1 MESGANGDSIEK
13 LQGLQIT
20 PLDDDDEEEREM
32 VAYEYEDDDE
42 DDGEDEEEQ
51 KPVTLGFLEK
61 PKNRWSLLRHL
72 FPSKAGGPPAWL
84 DPINLPTGRSCLCD
98 MCGEPLQFVLQVY
111 APIIEKEST
120 FHRTLFLFMCP
131 SMACLRR
138 DQHEQW
144 KRPPEK
150 ASRRFSVASYRA
162 LILITQVSPQNAMEL
177 TNLLDLEVV
186 SRLNLV
192 AYSALRVGQIY
203 YLAMFLS
210 VIGVVPGKEIKS
222 AVAVGELII
231 ANRNTRSPT
240 GDQVIKLNVNSSTF
254 LLHHLILTLQMLEPL
269 QVKDIDASKLI
280 VHQEYL
286 AEILSHIFASNSLWP
301 EYEMIN
307 EDESEYDTEMSE
319 VNGQTNALVSKT
331 GVDDTMKSLLDSF
344 EGDSDRRSWATF
356 QEHLAKAPEQV
367 LRYCRS
373 AGAKALWPTSS
384 GQLSKADIPKCS
396 YCGGPRCFEFQIL
409 PQLLFYF
416 GVSNDVDSL
425 DWATM
430 VVYTCESSCEANATQ
445 HLRNLS
451 HGSKAKRLKT

>member
-84 DPINLPTGRSCLCD
+84 DPINLPTGRSSLCD

-150 ASRRFSVASYRA
+150 ASRSVKVFRCQLPRSNPYYSSEPPKCNGTDKPSGPGVSLCNWCGTWKGDKVCSSCRRA
-162 LILITQVSPQNAMEL
+162 HYCSQKHQVTHWRSGHKVECQQ
-177 TNLLDLEVV
+177 
-186 SRLNLV
+186 LNL
-192 AYSALRVGQIY
+192 SSPSSDSN
-203 YLAMFLS
+203 LADAGTTS
-210 VIGVVPGKEIKS
+210 V
-222 AVAVGELII
+222 
-231 ANRNTRSPT
+231 
-240 GDQVIKLNVNSSTF
+240 
-254 LLHHLILTLQMLEPL
+254 
-269 QVKDIDASKLI
+269 
-280 VHQEYL
+280 
-286 AEILSHIFASNSLWP
+286 ASNSLWP

-367 LRYCRS
+367 LR
-373 AGAKALWPTSS
+373 
-384 GQLSKADIPKCS
+384 
-396 YCGGPRCFEFQIL
+396 
-409 PQLLFYF
+409 
-416 GVSNDVDSL
+416 
-425 DWATM
+425 
-430 VVYTCESSCEANATQ
+430 
-445 HLRNLS
+445 
-451 HGSKAKRLKT
+451 

>member
-51 KPVTLGFLEK
+51 EPVTLGFLEK

-84 DPINLPTGRSCLCD
+84 DPINLPTGRSSLCD

-150 ASRRFSVASYRA
+150 ASRSVKVFRCQLLRSNPYYSSEPPKCNGTDKPSGPGVSLCNWCGTWKGDKVCSSCRRA
-162 LILITQVSPQNAMEL
+162 HYCSQKHQVTHWRSGHKVECQQ
-177 TNLLDLEVV
+177 
-186 SRLNLV
+186 LNL
-192 AYSALRVGQIY
+192 SSPSSDSN
-203 YLAMFLS
+203 LADAGTTS
-210 VIGVVPGKEIKS
+210 V
-222 AVAVGELII
+222 
-231 ANRNTRSPT
+231 
-240 GDQVIKLNVNSSTF
+240 
-254 LLHHLILTLQMLEPL
+254 
-269 QVKDIDASKLI
+269 
-280 VHQEYL
+280 
-286 AEILSHIFASNSLWP
+286 ASNSLWP

-307 EDESEYDTEMSE
+307 EDESDYDTEMSE

-430 VVYTCESSCEANATQ
+430 VVYTCESSCEANVSYKDEFVWVQ
-445 HLRNLS
+445 HSLS
-451 HGSKAKRLKT
+451 SVP

>member
-51 KPVTLGFLEK
+51 EPVTLGFLEK

-150 ASRRFSVASYRA
+150 ASRSYRA

-240 GDQVIKLNVNSSTF
+240 GDQVIKLNVKSSTF

-356 QEHLAKAPEQV
+356 QEHVAKAPEQV

-430 VVYTCESSCEANATQ
+430 VVYTCESSCEANVSYKEEFVWVQ
-445 HLRNLS
+445 HSLS
-451 HGSKAKRLKT
+451 SVP

>member
-20 PLDDDDEEEREM
+20 SLEGDEGEEREM

-42 DDGEDEEEQ
+42 DDGEDEEERE
-51 KPVTLGFLEK
+51 PVTLGFLEK

-84 DPINLPTGRSCLCD
+84 DPINLPTGRSSLCD

-120 FHRTLFLFMCP
+120 FHRTSFLFMCP

-144 KRPPEK
+144 KRPPET
-150 ASRRFSVASYRA
+150 ASRSVKVFRCQLPRSNPYYSSEPPKCNGTDKPSGPGVSLCNWCGTWKGDKVCSSCRRA
-162 LILITQVSPQNAMEL
+162 HYCSQKHQVTHWRSGHKVECQQ
-177 TNLLDLEVV
+177 
-186 SRLNLV
+186 LNL
-192 AYSALRVGQIY
+192 SSPSSDSN
-203 YLAMFLS
+203 LADAGTTS
-210 VIGVVPGKEIKS
+210 V
-222 AVAVGELII
+222 
-231 ANRNTRSPT
+231 
-240 GDQVIKLNVNSSTF
+240 
-254 LLHHLILTLQMLEPL
+254 
-269 QVKDIDASKLI
+269 
-280 VHQEYL
+280 
-286 AEILSHIFASNSLWP
+286 ASNSLWP

-430 VVYTCESSCEANATQ
+430 VVYTCESSCEANVSYKEEFVWVQ
-445 HLRNLS
+445 HSLS
-451 HGSKAKRLKT
+451 SVP

>member
-13 LQGLQIT
+13 LQGLQIS

-51 KPVTLGFLEK
+51 EPVTLGFLEK

-84 DPINLPTGRSCLCD
+84 DPINLPTGRSSLCD

-150 ASRRFSVASYRA
+150 ASRSVKVFRCQLPRSNPYYSSEPPKCNGTDKPSGPGVSLCNWCGTWKGDKVCSSCRRA
-162 LILITQVSPQNAMEL
+162 HYCSQKHQVTHWRSGHKVECQQ
-177 TNLLDLEVV
+177 
-186 SRLNLV
+186 LNL
-192 AYSALRVGQIY
+192 SSPSSDSN
-203 YLAMFLS
+203 LADTGTTS
-210 VIGVVPGKEIKS
+210 V
-222 AVAVGELII
+222 
-231 ANRNTRSPT
+231 
-240 GDQVIKLNVNSSTF
+240 
-254 LLHHLILTLQMLEPL
+254 
-269 QVKDIDASKLI
+269 
-280 VHQEYL
+280 
-286 AEILSHIFASNSLWP
+286 ASNSLWP

-430 VVYTCESSCEANATQ
+430 VVYTCESSCEANVSYKEEFVWVQ
-445 HLRNLS
+445 HSLS
-451 HGSKAKRLKT
+451 SVP

>member
-150 ASRRFSVASYRA
+150 ASRSVKVFRCQLPRSNPYYSSEPPKCNGTDKPSGPGVSLCNWCGTWKGDKVCSSCRRA
-162 LILITQVSPQNAMEL
+162 HYCSQKHQVTHWRSGHKVECQQ
-177 TNLLDLEVV
+177 
-186 SRLNLV
+186 LNL
-192 AYSALRVGQIY
+192 SSPSSDSN
-203 YLAMFLS
+203 LADAGTTS
-210 VIGVVPGKEIKS
+210 V
-222 AVAVGELII
+222 
-231 ANRNTRSPT
+231 
-240 GDQVIKLNVNSSTF
+240 
-254 LLHHLILTLQMLEPL
+254 
-269 QVKDIDASKLI
+269 
-280 VHQEYL
+280 
-286 AEILSHIFASNSLWP
+286 ASNSLWP

-373 AGAKALWPTSS
+373 AGVKALWPTSS

-430 VVYTCESSCEANATQ
+430 VVYTCESSCEANVSYKEEFVWVQ
-445 HLRNLS
+445 HSLS
-451 HGSKAKRLKT
+451 SVP

>member
-51 KPVTLGFLEK
+51 EPVTLGFLEK

-120 FHRTLFLFMCP
+120 FHRTSFLFMCP

-150 ASRRFSVASYRA
+150 ASRSVKVFRCQLPRSNPYYSSEPPKCNGTDKPSGPGVSLCNWCGTWKGDKVCSSCRRA
-162 LILITQVSPQNAMEL
+162 HYCSQKHQVTHWRSGHKVECQQ
-177 TNLLDLEVV
+177 
-186 SRLNLV
+186 LNL
-192 AYSALRVGQIY
+192 SSPSSDSN
-203 YLAMFLS
+203 LADAGTTS
-210 VIGVVPGKEIKS
+210 V
-222 AVAVGELII
+222 
-231 ANRNTRSPT
+231 
-240 GDQVIKLNVNSSTF
+240 
-254 LLHHLILTLQMLEPL
+254 
-269 QVKDIDASKLI
+269 
-280 VHQEYL
+280 
-286 AEILSHIFASNSLWP
+286 ASNSLWP

-430 VVYTCESSCEANATQ
+430 VVYTCESSCEANVSYKEEFVWVQ
-445 HLRNLS
+445 HSLS
-451 HGSKAKRLKT
+451 SVP

>member
-51 KPVTLGFLEK
+51 EPVTLGFLEK

-150 ASRRFSVASYRA
+150 ASRSVKVFRCQLPRSNPYYSSEPPKCNGTDKPSGPGVSLCNWCGTWKGDKVCSSCRRAHYCSQKHQVTHWRSGHKVECQQPNLSSPASD
-162 LILITQVSPQNAMEL
+162 S
-177 TNLLDLEVV
+177 NLAD
-186 SRLNLV
+186 
-192 AYSALRVGQIY
+192 AGTT
-203 YLAMFLS
+203 S
-210 VIGVVPGKEIKS
+210 V
-222 AVAVGELII
+222 
-231 ANRNTRSPT
+231 
-240 GDQVIKLNVNSSTF
+240 
-254 LLHHLILTLQMLEPL
+254 
-269 QVKDIDASKLI
+269 
-280 VHQEYL
+280 
-286 AEILSHIFASNSLWP
+286 ASNSLWP

-356 QEHLAKAPEQV
+356 QEHVAKAPEQV

-430 VVYTCESSCEANATQ
+430 VVYTCESSCEANVSYKEEFVWVQ
-445 HLRNLS
+445 HSLS
-451 HGSKAKRLKT
+451 SVP

>member
-150 ASRRFSVASYRA
+150 ASRSYRA

>member
-1 MESGANGDSIEK
+1 MECGANGDSIEK
-13 LQGLQIT
+13 LRGLQIT
-20 PLDDDDEEEREM
+20 SLDDEDEEEREM
-32 VAYEYEDDDE
+32 VAYEYDDDDE

-51 KPVTLGFLEK
+51 EPVTLGFLEK

-84 DPINLPTGRSCLCD
+84 DPINLPTGRSRLCD

-144 KRPPEK
+144 KRPSEK
-150 ASRRFSVASYRA
+150 PSRSVKVFRCQLPRSNPYYSSEPPKCNG
-162 LILITQVSPQNAMEL
+162 TDKPSGPGVSLCNWCG
-177 TNLLDLEVV
+177 TWKGDKVCG
-186 SRLNLV
+186 SCR
-192 AYSALRVGQIY
+192 SAHYCSQ
-203 YLAMFLS
+203 
-210 VIGVVPGKEIKS
+210 KH
-222 AVAVGELII
+222 
-231 ANRNTRSPT
+231 
-240 GDQVIKLNVNSSTF
+240 QVIHWRSGHKVECQQLNFSSASSDSN
-254 LLHHLILTLQMLEPL
+254 LA
-269 QVKDIDASKLI
+269 DAGTTS
-280 VHQEYL
+280 V
-286 AEILSHIFASNSLWP
+286 ASNSLWP

-344 EGDSDRRSWATF
+344 EGDDDRRSWATF

-367 LRYCRS
+367 LRYCRG

-416 GVSNDVDSL
+416 GVNNDVDSL

-430 VVYTCESSCEANATQ
+430 VVCTCESSCEANVSYKGEFVWVQ
-445 HLRNLS
+445 HSSSSVL
-451 HGSKAKRLKT
+451 

>member
-20 PLDDDDEEEREM
+20 SLEGDEGEEREM

-51 KPVTLGFLEK
+51 EPVTLGFLEK

-144 KRPPEK
+144 KRPPET
-150 ASRRFSVASYRA
+150 ASRSVKVFRCQLPHSNPYYSSEPPKCNGTDKPSGPGVSLCNWCGTWKGDKVCSSCRRAHYCSQKHQVTHWRSGHKVECQQPNLSSPASD
-162 LILITQVSPQNAMEL
+162 S
-177 TNLLDLEVV
+177 NLAD
-186 SRLNLV
+186 
-192 AYSALRVGQIY
+192 AGTT
-203 YLAMFLS
+203 S
-210 VIGVVPGKEIKS
+210 V
-222 AVAVGELII
+222 
-231 ANRNTRSPT
+231 
-240 GDQVIKLNVNSSTF
+240 
-254 LLHHLILTLQMLEPL
+254 
-269 QVKDIDASKLI
+269 
-280 VHQEYL
+280 
-286 AEILSHIFASNSLWP
+286 ASNSLWP

-319 VNGQTNALVSKT
+319 VNGQTNVLVSKT

-356 QEHLAKAPEQV
+356 QERLAKAPEQV

-373 AGAKALWPTSS
+373 TGVKALWPTSS
-384 GQLSKADIPKCS
+384 GQLSKPDIPKCS

-430 VVYTCESSCEANATQ
+430 VVYTCESSCEANVSYKEEFVWVQ
-445 HLRNLS
+445 HSLS
-451 HGSKAKRLKT
+451 SVP

>member
-150 ASRRFSVASYRA
+150 ASRSYRA

-269 QVKDIDASKLI
+269 QMTQFTDKP
-280 VHQEYL
+280 EFNGG
-286 AEILSHIFASNSLWP
+286 ENEFTFASNSLWP

>member
-42 DDGEDEEEQ
+42 DDGEDEEERE
-51 KPVTLGFLEK
+51 PVTLGFLEK

-84 DPINLPTGRSCLCD
+84 DPINLPTGRSSLCD

-144 KRPPEK
+144 KRPPET
-150 ASRRFSVASYRA
+150 ASRSVKVFRCQLPRSNPYYSSEPPKCNGTDKPSGPGVSLCNWCGTWKGDKVCSSCRRA
-162 LILITQVSPQNAMEL
+162 HYCSQKHQVTHWRSGHKVECQQ
-177 TNLLDLEVV
+177 
-186 SRLNLV
+186 LNL
-192 AYSALRVGQIY
+192 SSPSSDSN
-203 YLAMFLS
+203 LADAGTTS
-210 VIGVVPGKEIKS
+210 V
-222 AVAVGELII
+222 
-231 ANRNTRSPT
+231 
-240 GDQVIKLNVNSSTF
+240 
-254 LLHHLILTLQMLEPL
+254 
-269 QVKDIDASKLI
+269 
-280 VHQEYL
+280 
-286 AEILSHIFASNSLWP
+286 ASNSLWP

-430 VVYTCESSCEANATQ
+430 VVYTCESSCEANVSYKEEFVWVQ
-445 HLRNLS
+445 HSLS
-451 HGSKAKRLKT
+451 SVP

>member
-20 PLDDDDEEEREM
+20 SLEGDEGEEREM

-42 DDGEDEEEQ
+42 DDGEDEEERE
-51 KPVTLGFLEK
+51 PVTLGFLEK

-84 DPINLPTGRSCLCD
+84 DPINLPTGRSSLCD

-120 FHRTLFLFMCP
+120 FHRTSFLFMCP

-150 ASRRFSVASYRA
+150 ASRSVKVFRCQLPHSNPYYSSEPPKCNGTDKPSGPGVSLCNWCGTWKGDKVCSSCRRA
-162 LILITQVSPQNAMEL
+162 HYCSQKHQVTHWRSGHKVECQQ
-177 TNLLDLEVV
+177 
-186 SRLNLV
+186 LNL
-192 AYSALRVGQIY
+192 SSPSSDSN
-203 YLAMFLS
+203 LADAGTTS
-210 VIGVVPGKEIKS
+210 V
-222 AVAVGELII
+222 
-231 ANRNTRSPT
+231 
-240 GDQVIKLNVNSSTF
+240 
-254 LLHHLILTLQMLEPL
+254 
-269 QVKDIDASKLI
+269 
-280 VHQEYL
+280 
-286 AEILSHIFASNSLWP
+286 ASNSLWP

-430 VVYTCESSCEANATQ
+430 VVYTCESSCEANVSYKEEFVWVQ
-445 HLRNLS
+445 HSLS
-451 HGSKAKRLKT
+451 SVP

>member
-177 TNLLDLEVV
+177 TNLLDLE
-186 SRLNLV
+186 
-192 AYSALRVGQIY
+192 
-203 YLAMFLS
+203 FLS

>member
-51 KPVTLGFLEK
+51 EPVTLGFLEK

-150 ASRRFSVASYRA
+150 ASRSYRA

-240 GDQVIKLNVNSSTF
+240 GDQVIKLNVKSSTF

-356 QEHLAKAPEQV
+356 QEHVAKAPEQV

>member
-150 ASRRFSVASYRA
+150 ASRSVKVFRCQLPRSNPYYSSEPPKCNGTDKPSGPGVSLCNWCGTWKGDKVCSSCRRA
-162 LILITQVSPQNAMEL
+162 HYCQQKHQVTHWRSGHKVECQQ
-177 TNLLDLEVV
+177 
-186 SRLNLV
+186 LNL
-192 AYSALRVGQIY
+192 SSPSSDSN
-203 YLAMFLS
+203 LADAGTTS
-210 VIGVVPGKEIKS
+210 V
-222 AVAVGELII
+222 
-231 ANRNTRSPT
+231 
-240 GDQVIKLNVNSSTF
+240 
-254 LLHHLILTLQMLEPL
+254 
-269 QVKDIDASKLI
+269 
-280 VHQEYL
+280 
-286 AEILSHIFASNSLWP
+286 ASNSLWP

-430 VVYTCESSCEANATQ
+430 VVYTCESSCEANVSYKEEFVWVQ
-445 HLRNLS
+445 HSLS
-451 HGSKAKRLKT
+451 SVP